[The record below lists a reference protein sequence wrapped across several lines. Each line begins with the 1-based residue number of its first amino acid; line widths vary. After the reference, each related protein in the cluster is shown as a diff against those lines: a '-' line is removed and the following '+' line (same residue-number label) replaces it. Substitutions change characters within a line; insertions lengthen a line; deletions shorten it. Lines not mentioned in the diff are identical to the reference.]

1 MDEKDI
7 LGTKLMDMSDAN
19 RWAKEVM
26 GIEQSIQN
34 TGYVCSDGKFQ
45 DVDHWLKQ
53 VDDFTTKKRE
63 KTDEYGWSNANVEVV
78 TIWELT
84 GQNPGKELGKEV
96 FNASL
101 EHGVK
106 SGKKTQSG
114 SEIGY
119 RCYPK
124 AWLEMWFRDYD
135 AKLSMEVYN
144 KAKAKEALNQIN
156 KKSK

>member
-1 MDEKDI
+1 MDDKDT
-7 LGTKLMDMSDAN
+7 LGKMFMDMGKAN
-19 RWAKEVM
+19 EWARTVM
-26 GIEQSIQN
+26 SN
-34 TGYVCSDGKFQ
+34 PTGFVGSDGKFQ

-53 VDDFTTKKRE
+53 VNDFTTKKRE
-63 KTDEYGWSNANVEVV
+63 KTDEYGWSDTKVEVV

-101 EHGVK
+101 EQGVK

-144 KAKAKEALNQIN
+144 RAKAKEALNQIN
-156 KKSK
+156 KKVNNK

>member
-1 MDEKDI
+1 MDEKQLEALRKR
-7 LGTKLMDMSDAN
+7 LGLNSNMYTNS
-19 RWAKEVM
+19 V
-26 GIEQSIQN
+26 
-34 TGYVCSDGKFQ
+34 DGDSWTSFVPEDSGLSYWTDQ
-45 DVDHWLKQ
+45 I
-53 VDDFTTKKRE
+53 DDFTTSIKKD
-63 KTDEYGWSNANVEVV
+63 TDEYGWSNKNVEVV

-144 KAKAKEALNQIN
+144 KARAKEALNQIN
-156 KKSK
+156 NKS

>member
-1 MDEKDI
+1 MDEKDT
-7 LGTKLMDMSDAN
+7 LGKMFMDMSDAN
-19 RWAKEVM
+19 QWAKQVM
-26 GIEQSIQN
+26 N
-34 TGYVCSDGKFQ
+34 PTGYVSSDGKFTPDGHDLDFWGDQ
-45 DVDHWLKQ
+45 I
-53 VDDFTTKKRE
+53 DDFTRSTE
-63 KTDEYGWSNANVEVV
+63 KDIDENGWSNKNIEVV

-84 GQNPGKELGKEV
+84 GQNPGKDLGKIV

-106 SGKKTQSG
+106 SSKKMQSG
-114 SEIGY
+114 SEIPY

-144 KAKAKEALNQIN
+144 KARAKEALNQIN
-156 KKSK
+156 NKNK

>member
-1 MDEKDI
+1 MDEKDT
-7 LGTKLMDMSDAN
+7 LRKMFMDMSKAN
-19 RWAKEVM
+19 HWARDYM
-26 GIEQSIQN
+26 QSGFYN
-34 TGYVCSDGKFQ
+34 G
-45 DVDHWLKQ
+45 
-53 VDDFTTKKRE
+53 
-63 KTDEYGWSNANVEVV
+63 KTDEWTKMSNEVQEHVDELGWSNKDIEVV

-84 GQNPGKELGKEV
+84 GQNPGKDLGKIV

-106 SGKKTQSG
+106 SSKKMQSG
-114 SEIGY
+114 SEIPY

-144 KAKAKEALNQIN
+144 KARAKEALNQIN
-156 KKSK
+156 NKNK

>member
-7 LGTKLMDMSDAN
+7 LKEMFMDMGKAN
-19 RWAKEVM
+19 QWAKEVM
-26 GIEQSIQN
+26 SN
-34 TGYVCSDGKFQ
+34 PTGFVSSDGKFIPDDSYGLEYWTDQ
-45 DVDHWLKQ
+45 I
-53 VDDFTTKKRE
+53 DDFTKSTKKD
-63 KTDEYGWSNANVEVV
+63 TDELGWSNKNVEVV

-106 SGKKTQSG
+106 SGKKIQSG
-114 SEIGY
+114 SEIKY

-135 AKLSMEVYN
+135 ARLSMEVYN
-144 KAKAKEALNQIN
+144 KARAKEALNQIN
-156 KKSK
+156 NKK

>member
-1 MDEKDI
+1 MDEKQLEALRKR
-7 LGTKLMDMSDAN
+7 LGLNSNMYTNS
-19 RWAKEVM
+19 V
-26 GIEQSIQN
+26 
-34 TGYVCSDGKFQ
+34 DGDSWTSFVPEDSGLSYWTDQ
-45 DVDHWLKQ
+45 I
-53 VDDFTTKKRE
+53 DDFTTSIKKD
-63 KTDEYGWSNANVEVV
+63 TDEYGWSNKNVEVV

-144 KAKAKEALNQIN
+144 KARAKEALNQIN
-156 KKSK
+156 NKNK